1 MLTPKE
7 TGGGRA
13 VYPIEI
19 AYSALCESGFSSS
32 ATVGYGCTIHFGF
45 KPTAV
50 NPVKPL
56 GDPTN
61 HYWVTIQ
68 KVGNLRVNVYKNTV
82 KIGEFSGAVPSTH
95 AAFVSAVLTE
105 FAGTDKGYYS
115 DLIVFDDNA
124 TWPNP
129 FNFLEVSD
137 IVSGLVVR
145 RQKLDEYIIKHTCL
159 NFSDASRLGKDSS
172 GNGNDWTFNNATQT
186 MDTPTNNFCVLNP
199 LSSLDNGTVQYSH
212 GNCVR
217 KCTGGAG
224 DEWSTGTY
232 VLPKTGRWAWR
243 VETTAMSGTQAF
255 SGIMQVKG
263 SSKSMVGLTDDSWGG
278 SVAKNNL
285 LPSLAIIMYDADL
298 RELRIMRDD
307 SLVEIWNN
315 GVAVGTVAT
324 VSDGDY
330 VPVFGKYNRGD
341 TLSSVVS
348 FGSEDSDWL
357 PVGYLPICS
366 SKLPTPCPLVSAT
379 VVDIVCRVGEGEDA
393 GAHLVDGAVGTPI
406 GSTWTYNSDGNLS
419 KAFNGITLSIS
430 SNGSQRL
437 ANAGPSP
444 MIGKIWDD
452 PKLISRARW
461 YGASN
466 YGITYQ
472 HHSREI
478 QFQGSDDGTH
488 WETLGTLTITDEKVA
503 TIDYAGSVV
512 YLQHR
517 MLIPGAG
524 VDTVYLIE
532 AQFFTGKVGT
542 TAIGSLGFCPD
553 FVNIKNRDCSFK
565 WTLYDSRR
573 GATKMLNTN
582 YDVWERSSAI
592 ALKSFDSNGYSLGPN
607 DNCNKLDD
615 RFIDL
620 CLKAGSAHGFEIVTF
635 DHVSGVETTVEHGFG
650 KPVTF
655 AMVKRR
661 DGEDPWRIYHTAL
674 GQAFGLKFDTTAAS
688 SMSWSNTATSFG
700 FSHDAPTGQ
709 YVAYLFT
716 DSDVFK
722 AFSYVGNGLADG
734 PFVSLGGKLLSV
746 PFLKNTASSS
756 TDWQNFDTRRSMTN
770 PVNEGLIPSD
780 NSAEW
785 TGNVVLATSQGFKV
799 IRSDAWI
806 NGAASTVVGLAIL
819 ESTKYSNAF

>member
-13 VYPIEI
+13 VYPIDI

-32 ATVGYGCTIHFGF
+32 AAVGYGCTIHFGF

-50 NPVKPL
+50 DPVKPL

-61 HYWVTIQ
+61 HYWITIQ

-129 FNFLEVSD
+129 FYFLEVSD

-145 RQKLDEYIIKHTCL
+145 RKKLDEYIVKHTCL
-159 NFSDASRLGKDSS
+159 DFTDASGLGKDSS
-172 GNGNDWTFNNATQT
+172 GNGNDWTLNSATQT

-199 LSSLDNGTVQYSH
+199 LSSLDNGAVQYAH
-212 GNCVR
+212 GNRVR
-217 KCTGGAG
+217 KCVSGAG

-232 VLPKTGRWAWR
+232 VLPETGRWAWR
-243 VETTAMSGTQAF
+243 IETTAMSGAQAF
-255 SGIMQVKG
+255 CGIMKVG
-263 SSKSMVGLTDDSWGG
+263 GVSESMVGLTVDSWGG
-278 SVAKNNL
+278 SVAESNI
-285 LPSLAIIMYDADL
+285 LPSSATIMYDADL
-298 RELRIMRDD
+298 REFRIERNGSPVD
-307 SLVEIWNN
+307 VWNN
-315 GVAVGTVAT
+315 GASVGPVAT
-324 VSDGDY
+324 VSAGNY
-330 VPVFGKYNRGD
+330 VPVFGKYGRGD
-341 TLSSVVS
+341 TLDCAVS
-348 FGSEDSDWL
+348 FGSEDSNWL
-357 PVGYLPICS
+357 PAGYLPLCS
-366 SKLPTPCPLVSAT
+366 SKFPIPRCMASST
-379 VVDIVCRVGEGEDA
+379 VADIVCRVGEGKDVE
-393 GAHLVDGAVGTPI
+393 T
-406 GSTWTYNSDGNLS
+406 S
-419 KAFNGITLSIS
+419 SI
-430 SNGSQRL
+430 
-437 ANAGPSP
+437 
-444 MIGKIWDD
+444 D
-452 PKLISRARW
+452 
-461 YGASN
+461 
-466 YGITYQ
+466 
-472 HHSREI
+472 
-478 QFQGSDDGTH
+478 
-488 WETLGTLTITDEKVA
+488 
-503 TIDYAGSVV
+503 
-512 YLQHR
+512 
-517 MLIPGAG
+517 
-524 VDTVYLIE
+524 
-532 AQFFTGKVGT
+532 
-542 TAIGSLGFCPD
+542 SLEFCPD
-553 FVNIKNRDCSFK
+553 FVNIKDRDCPCK
-565 WTLYDSRR
+565 WTLYDTNR

-635 DHVSGVETTVEHGFG
+635 DHVSGVETSVGHGFG

-746 PFLKNTASSS
+746 PFLKNTTSSS
-756 TDWQNFDTRRSMTN
+756 ADWQNFDTRRSMTN

-780 NSAEW
+780 NDAEW

-799 IRSDAWI
+799 IRPDTWI
-806 NGAASTVVGLAIL
+806 NGAANTVVGLAIL